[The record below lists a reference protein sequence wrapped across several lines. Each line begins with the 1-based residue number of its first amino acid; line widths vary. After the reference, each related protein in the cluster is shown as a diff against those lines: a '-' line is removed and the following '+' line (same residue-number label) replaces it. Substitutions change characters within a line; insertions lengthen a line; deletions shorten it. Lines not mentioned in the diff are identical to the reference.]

1 LARVLMAL
9 SFGEGRTRPL
19 NCLHS
24 MQTFFIIAIL
34 AFGFLITFQI
44 AKASEY
50 VAVLRGEEKAR
61 KQTNRI
67 NAFLLLTFLVLGL
80 IGVYYCNERLKG
92 KILGEAASVQGDKI
106 DTMLYITIA
115 ITGVVFFITQILL
128 FWFAFK
134 YQESDKRKAYYY
146 PHNNKLEIIW
156 TVIPA
161 IALTALVGF
170 GIYYW
175 FKITGEAPKDA
186 MVVEV
191 TGSQFKWEFRYP
203 GRDGVFGKKYYKQIN
218 PEKNN
223 PLGQLW
229 DDPYNHDDVVINEL
243 HLVVNKPV
251 ELIIGSKD
259 VVHDVGLV
267 HFRQKMDAVP
277 GTPTT
282 MWFTP
287 KYTTK
292 QMAEKLGDPEFVYEL
307 SCDQM
312 CGKGHF
318 GMRGIVVVETKEEF
332 DRWLIGKAP
341 QYLAAHPEMDPS
353 KKTQQP
359 ADTTKTKVVAANLNK

>member
-1 LARVLMAL
+1 
-9 SFGEGRTRPL
+9 
-19 NCLHS
+19 
-24 MQTFFIIAIL
+24 MQTFFIILIL

-50 VAVLRGEEKAR
+50 VSVLRGEEKAR

-67 NAFLLLTFLVLGL
+67 NAFLLLVFLIVGL

-92 KILGEAASVQGDKI
+92 KILGEADSIQGDKI

-128 FWFAFK
+128 FWFSFK
-134 YQESDKRKAYYY
+134 YQESDKRKAFYY

-161 IALTALVGF
+161 IALTVLVGF

-175 FKITGEAPKDA
+175 FKITGDAPEDA
-186 MVVEV
+186 MQVEV

-203 GRDGVFGKKYYKQIN
+203 GVKDGIFGKKYFKAIDPAN
-218 PEKNN
+218 NN

-229 DDPYNHDDVVINEL
+229 DDPYGHDDVITSEL
-243 HLVVNKPV
+243 HIVVNKPV
-251 ELIIGSKD
+251 KLIIGSKD
-259 VVHDVGLV
+259 VIHDVGLAQ
-267 HFRQKMDAVP
+267 FRMKMDAVP

-287 KYTTK
+287 KYTTR
-292 QMAEKLGDPEFVYEL
+292 QMIEKTGDPDFVYEI

-318 GMRGIVVVETKEEF
+318 GMRGVVIVQTQEEF
-332 DRWLIGKAP
+332 DRWLFSLKP
-341 QYLAAHPEMDPS
+341 QYLLAHPDLDPQ
-353 KKTQQP
+353 KQK
-359 ADTTKTKVVAANLNK
+359 ADTTKAVTAIANVKK

>member
-1 LARVLMAL
+1 
-9 SFGEGRTRPL
+9 
-19 NCLHS
+19 
-24 MQTFFIIAIL
+24 MQTFFIILIL

-67 NAFLLLTFLVLGL
+67 NAFLLLIFLIAGL

-92 KILGEAASVQGDKI
+92 KILGESASVQGDKI

-115 ITGVVFFITQILL
+115 ITGIVFFITQILL

-134 YQESDKRKAYYY
+134 YQESDKRKAYYF

-161 IALTALVGF
+161 IALTGLVGF

-175 FKITGEAPKDA
+175 FKITGDPPNDA
-186 MVVEV
+186 MQVEV

-203 GRDGVFGKKYYKQIN
+203 GRDGVFGKKYYKNIE
-218 PEKNN
+218 PEKN

-229 DDPYNHDDVVINEL
+229 DDPYNHDDIIANAL
-243 HLVVNKPV
+243 HIVVNKPV
-251 ELIIGSKD
+251 KLIINSKD
-259 VVHDVGLV
+259 VVHDVGLTQ
-267 HFRQKMDAVP
+267 FRMKREAVP

-287 KYTTK
+287 KFTTK
-292 QMAEKLGDPEFVYEL
+292 QMVEKSGDPDFVYEL

-318 GMRGIVVVETKEEF
+318 GMRGVVIVETQEEF
-332 DRWLIGKAP
+332 DRWVISQKP
-341 QYLAAHPEMDPS
+341 QYMAAHPEQATQ
-353 KKTQQP
+353 KTQP
-359 ADTTKTKVVAANLNK
+359 ADTTKVVAASL

>member
-1 LARVLMAL
+1 
-9 SFGEGRTRPL
+9 
-19 NCLHS
+19 
-24 MQTFFIIAIL
+24 MQTFFVVLIL

-67 NAFLLLTFLVLGL
+67 NAFLLLAFLILGL

-92 KILGEAASVQGDKI
+92 KILGEAASVQGEKI
-106 DTMLYITIA
+106 DTMLYITLA
-115 ITGVVFFITQILL
+115 ITGIVFFITQILL

-134 YQESDKRKAYYY
+134 YQESDKRKAYYF

-175 FKITGEAPKDA
+175 FKITGDAPEDA
-186 MVVEV
+186 MQVEV

-203 GRDGVFGKKYYKQIN
+203 GKDGVFGKKYYKNIN
-218 PEKNN
+218 PEKGNS
-223 PLGQLW
+223 LGQLW
-229 DDPYNHDDVVINEL
+229 EDPYNHDDIIAGEL
-243 HLVVNKPV
+243 HIVVNKPV
-251 ELIIGSKD
+251 KLIIGSKD
-259 VVHDVGLV
+259 VVHDVGLTQ
-267 HFRQKMDAVP
+267 FRMKMDAVP

-287 KYTTK
+287 KFTTR
-292 QMAEKLGDPEFVYEL
+292 QMIEKSGDPDFVYEL

-318 GMRGIVVVETKEEF
+318 GMRGVVIVETQEEF
-332 DRWLIGKAP
+332 DRWIYSQKP
-341 QYLAAHPEMDPS
+341 QYVKVMEEQKPTPAKPQTDS
-353 KKTQQP
+353 TNKKAT
-359 ADTTKTKVVAANLNK
+359 DTTKTVAANMKK